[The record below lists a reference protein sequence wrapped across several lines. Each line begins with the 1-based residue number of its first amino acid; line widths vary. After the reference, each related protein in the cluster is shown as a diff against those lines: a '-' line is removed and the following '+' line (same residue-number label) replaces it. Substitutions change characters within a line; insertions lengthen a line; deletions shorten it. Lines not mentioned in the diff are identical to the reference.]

1 MFFDDPNPGLADQM
15 RPHVV
20 QNTVV
25 LPCLL
30 RRSDAGGCFQ
40 QLWIAR
46 RNRPTRHMDRTLEYD
61 GAVAGAGRGFNSSGA
76 ESDGSA
82 ESEIDIDDAHA
93 RVHAEEAV
101 VMEDPPLMGVRP
113 VVREGGGFEL
123 CYTMQAIWE
132 LAQLGD
138 NYDTE
143 RNKLQSVIS
152 ALNKRC
158 PTPPSL
164 PPPSSP

>member
-1 MFFDDPNPGLADQM
+1 
-15 RPHVV
+15 
-20 QNTVV
+20 
-25 LPCLL
+25 
-30 RRSDAGGCFQ
+30 
-40 QLWIAR
+40 
-46 RNRPTRHMDRTLEYD
+46 MDRTLEYD

-101 VMEDPPLMGVRP
+101 VMEARDPPLMGVRP

-143 RNKLQSVIS
+143 RNKLHSVIS